1 MSLRLK
7 LLLLGLATLVL
18 PWEGTRY
25 AREMESA
32 LREGEQDSLTQV
44 AQSIASSL
52 QGQTH
57 LLYRDSAAPTA
68 MGPFDLQPLVL
79 TSQPYLDGY
88 PDEWPRDQAAWRHYK
103 NGNNGNGNNGGF
115 GILTGVFERML
126 YVLLDVHD
134 DKLVFD
140 AVGANPLDSSTLGD
154 RIWLGFTGPD
164 GMEHQ
169 VFISATGAGPVM
181 ARRIES
187 GEYGQQSAVSEPRIN
202 GAWQPSPDGYRVEL
216 RVPLS
221 MLGDRFGVLIDDR
234 DRQGEPA
241 TSYGMLST
249 QDLHTQGRL
258 VVASPELTTYLT
270 QFLQPGLRLAVAS
283 PDGRTLAQADALGQA
298 TELGPEPGLL
308 ARLYRRFVDE
318 PKAHRA
324 IDATAPIYDQKHQ
337 QPIGQLR
344 VTQTGERWLTLRDR
358 ALTRMLNITLITTI
372 IAVVLM
378 FVFAARLAVRLS
390 RLRGASESALTR
402 EGLITTFPETAA
414 PDELGDVA
422 RGFSTLLGRLN
433 EYTGYLRTLAGK
445 LAHEIRTP
453 LTIVRSSLENLESE
467 GISDGARVYLDRAR
481 QGSERLNGILLA
493 MGAATRVEEAI
504 ASAERTRFDIVA
516 VVGSAVGSYGNAFP
530 QRRFITDLPAE
541 PLEIEGA
548 PDLIVQMLDKLV
560 DNAVD
565 FSPPGTGITVRLR
578 SEPRFVVLAVE
589 NPGPPLAPWIRGRLF
604 ESLWQSRTDRDS
616 RPHFGLGLYIVRLIA
631 EFHGGSASAA
641 NLPGDAGASFVVRL
655 AKP

>member
-32 LREGEQDSLTQV
+32 LREGEQDSLSAV

-52 QGQTH
+52 QGHTD
-57 LLYRDSAAPTA
+57 LLYRDGALPAAS
-68 MGPFDLQPLVL
+68 GPFDLEPVVL
-79 TSQPYLDGY
+79 TTQPYLDGY
-88 PDEWPRDQAAWRHYK
+88 PDEWPQDKSAWRYYA
-103 NGNNGNGNNGGF
+103 NGNKGGF

-126 YVLLDVHD
+126 YVLLDVRD
-134 DKLVFD
+134 DKLVYD
-140 AVGANPLDSSTLGD
+140 AVGANPLDSGALGD
-154 RIWLGFTGPD
+154 RVWLGFRGPD
-164 GMEHQ
+164 GLEHQ
-169 VFISATGAGPVM
+169 VFISATGPGPVS

-187 GEYGQQSAVSEPRIN
+187 GEYGQQTAITEPRIN
-202 GAWQPSPDGYRVEL
+202 GALQPSPEGYRVEL
-216 RVPLS
+216 RIPLS
-221 MLGDRFGVLIDDR
+221 MIGDRFGVLIDDR
-234 DRQGEPA
+234 DKQGAPA
-241 TSYGMLST
+241 TSYGMLSAE
-249 QDLHTQGRL
+249 DLHTQGRL
-258 VVASPELTTYLT
+258 IAASPDLSSYLV
-270 QFLQPGLRLAVAS
+270 QFLQPGLRLSVAN
-283 PDGRTLAQADALGQA
+283 PAGRMLAQADALAQA
-298 TELGPEPGLL
+298 PELGPEPGIL
-308 ARLYRRFVDE
+308 ARLYRRFVDD
-318 PKAHRA
+318 PRAHRT
-324 IDATAPIYDQKHQ
+324 IDATAPIYDRKHLET
-337 QPIGQLR
+337 IGQLR

-358 ALTRMLNITLITTI
+358 ALTRMLNITLVTTI
-372 IAVVLM
+372 VAVVLM

-390 RLRGASESALTR
+390 RLRSASESALTR
-402 EGLITTFPETAA
+402 EGLITTFPETTA

-467 GISDGARVYLDRAR
+467 GVSAGAHVYLDRAR

-516 VVGSAVGSYGNAFP
+516 VVASAVDSYGNAFP
-530 QRRFITDLPAE
+530 HRHFAAELPAE
-541 PLEIEGA
+541 PVQIEGA
-548 PDLIVQMLDKLV
+548 PDLIVQMLDKLI

-565 FSPPGTGITVRLR
+565 FSPPGATITVRLHT
-578 SEPRFVVLAVE
+578 EPRSVVLGVE

-641 NLPGDAGASFVVRL
+641 NLPGDTGASFVVRL
-655 AKP
+655 ARPA

>member
-57 LLYRDSAAPTA
+57 LLYRDSAPPVTLGA
-68 MGPFDLQPLVL
+68 FDLQPVVL
-79 TSQPYLDGY
+79 TTQPYLDGY
-88 PDEWPRDQAAWRHYK
+88 PDEWPRDKTAWRHYP
-103 NGNNGNGNNGGF
+103 NGNNGGF

-140 AVGANPLDSSTLGD
+140 AVGANPLDSSTLGE

-169 VFISATGAGPVM
+169 VFLSATGAGPVM
-181 ARRIES
+181 ARRIET
-187 GEYGQQSAVSEPRIN
+187 GEYRQQTAVTEPRIN
-202 GAWQPSPDGYRVEL
+202 GAWQPSPAGYRVEL

-258 VVASPELTTYLT
+258 IAASPDLTTYLS

-283 PDGRTLAQADALGQA
+283 SDGRTLAQADALGQA
-298 TELGPEPGLL
+298 TELGPEPGIL
-308 ARLYRRFVDE
+308 ARLYRRLLDE

-324 IDATAPIYDQKHQ
+324 IDATAAIYDQKHQ
-337 QPIGQLR
+337 QTIGQLR

-402 EGLITTFPETAA
+402 EGLITTFPETGAS
-414 PDELGDVA
+414 DELGDVA

-481 QGSERLNGILLA
+481 QGSERLNGILVA

-504 ASAERTRFDIVA
+504 AGAERTRFDIVA
-516 VVGSAVGSYGNAFP
+516 VVASAVASYGNAFP
-530 QRRFITDLPAE
+530 HRRFVTDLPSE
-541 PLEIEGA
+541 PIEIEGA
-548 PDLIVQMLDKLV
+548 PDLIVQLLDKLV

-565 FSPPGTGITVRLR
+565 FSPPGAAITVRLR
-578 SEPRFVVLAVE
+578 SELRFVVLAVE

-641 NLPGDAGASFVVRL
+641 NLPGEAGASFVVRL
-655 AKP
+655 ARA

>member
-88 PDEWPRDQAAWRHYK
+88 PDEWPQDKAAWRHYP
-103 NGNNGNGNNGGF
+103 NGNNGGF

-221 MLGDRFGVLIDDR
+221 MLGERFGVLIDDR

-324 IDATAPIYDQKHQ
+324 IDATAPVYDQKHQ

-516 VVGSAVGSYGNAFP
+516 VVGSAVASYGNAFP

>member
-57 LLYRDSAAPTA
+57 LLYRDSAPPVTL
-68 MGPFDLQPLVL
+68 GPFDLQPVVL
-79 TSQPYLDGY
+79 TTQPYLDGY
-88 PDEWPRDQAAWRHYK
+88 PDEWPRDKTAWRHYP
-103 NGNNGNGNNGGF
+103 NGNNGGF

-140 AVGANPLDSSTLGD
+140 AVGANPLDSSTLGE

-169 VFISATGAGPVM
+169 VFLSATGAGPVM
-181 ARRIES
+181 ARRIET
-187 GEYGQQSAVSEPRIN
+187 GEYRQQTAVTEPRIN
-202 GAWQPSPDGYRVEL
+202 GAWQPSPAGYRVEL

-258 VVASPELTTYLT
+258 IAASPDLTTYLS

-283 PDGRTLAQADALGQA
+283 SDGRTLAQADALGQA
-298 TELGPEPGLL
+298 TELGPEPGIL
-308 ARLYRRFVDE
+308 ARLYRRLLDE

-324 IDATAPIYDQKHQ
+324 IDATAAIYDQKHQ
-337 QPIGQLR
+337 QTIGQLR

-402 EGLITTFPETAA
+402 EGLITTFPETGAS
-414 PDELGDVA
+414 DELGDVA

-481 QGSERLNGILLA
+481 QGSERLNGILVA

-504 ASAERTRFDIVA
+504 AGAERTRFDIVA
-516 VVGSAVGSYGNAFP
+516 VVASAVASYGNAFP
-530 QRRFITDLPAE
+530 HRRFVTDLPSE
-541 PLEIEGA
+541 PIEIEGA
-548 PDLIVQMLDKLV
+548 PDLIVQLLDKLV

-565 FSPPGTGITVRLR
+565 FSPPGAAITVRLR
-578 SEPRFVVLAVE
+578 SELRFVVLAVE

-641 NLPGDAGASFVVRL
+641 NLPGEAGASFVVRL
-655 AKP
+655 ARA